1 MKIAQ
6 TSPTLSVIADQG
18 QGHGATSASVCSSD
32 NGVQIYEYRHA

>member
-18 QGHGATSASVCSSD
+18 QGHGASCVCSSD